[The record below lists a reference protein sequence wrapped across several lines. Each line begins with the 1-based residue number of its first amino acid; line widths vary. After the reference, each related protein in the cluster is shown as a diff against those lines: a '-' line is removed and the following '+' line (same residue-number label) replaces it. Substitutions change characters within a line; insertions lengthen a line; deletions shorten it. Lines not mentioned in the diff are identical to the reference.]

1 MKLTERKDRGRGGG
15 VTVFDD
21 TVVSMIISTKP
32 FTTRVGFTRLRP
44 KKKNK
49 SPAEQGVG
57 VYSTVLNP

>member
-32 FTTRVGFTRLRP
+32 FTTRVGFTRLHP
-44 KKKNK
+44 KKKK
-49 SPAEQGVG
+49 SPAGQGVG
-57 VYSTVLNP
+57 VYCTVLY